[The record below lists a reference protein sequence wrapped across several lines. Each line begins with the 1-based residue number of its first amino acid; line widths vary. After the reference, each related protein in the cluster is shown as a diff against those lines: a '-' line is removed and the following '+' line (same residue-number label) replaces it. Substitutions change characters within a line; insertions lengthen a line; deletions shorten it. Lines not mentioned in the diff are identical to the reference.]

1 MSLIVDTIQWSKA
14 MSKQLR
20 KPVTEEL
27 HRRHGYKVMEV
38 KIKPVHIANA
48 LMRTEH
54 QCAGRMPVLE
64 QLFEATLQRNSID
77 KRVAAVQTMLE
88 TQRERWGALGE
99 TQDIKSSPLMTKV
112 LPLLRT
118 LLGADGAAFG
128 SSPHF
133 SSFSSPTALTVTG
146 DPSDDGA
153 GAFIHA
159 LWGGRDGPDRLL
171 ILELLSELT
180 SPNKTPESMDDLSAL
195 LVPLVDSTRPRSVS
209 PFSAKDMDA
218 GFSKVERE
226 LRSAAQC
233 LCTYEKKL
241 RPNPIS
247 SLQRIVVLAA
257 LSVFMH
263 GATRAHE
270 RAGSPKRL
278 LLLDASGDHYS
289 DIARASTGCVARLIG
304 DACDYMASVIND
316 LLEQQIANWQLN
328 PLSAVNAL
336 LESSQQAPLDDQGL
350 LAKRIKEIVVDFD
363 DPEDVRREVTE
374 ELLSQIEGNQR
385 HGLDGYLRMLGI
397 RAGFLYPTQ
406 KNPNKRLNPADRTL
420 EVLVAS
426 TVDTTQPP
434 VEYRDFL
441 EMLKERWAIV
451 VGGRVEDAA
460 DLDSFMGVKVPARAL
475 RDNSERFLD
484 RLESLGLARRLADSV
499 AVVGLLEATHE

>member
-1 MSLIVDTIQWSKA
+1 

-20 KPVTEEL
+20 KPITEEL

-64 QLFEATLQRNSID
+64 QLFEATLPRNSIE
-77 KRVAAVQTMLE
+77 KRVAAVEAMLE
-88 TQRERWGALGE
+88 AQRDRWGALG
-99 TQDIKSSPLMTKV
+99 DAHDLKSSPLMTKV
-112 LPLLRT
+112 LPLIRT

-128 SSPHF
+128 SSPQF

-159 LWGGRDGPDRLL
+159 LWGGREGDERLP
-171 ILELLSELT
+171 ILNLLAELT
-180 SPNKTPESMDDLSAL
+180 SPEKAPEKMDDLSAL
-195 LVPLVDSTRPRSVS
+195 LVPLVDSTRHRAAHA
-209 PFSAKDMDA
+209 FKAEDMSE
-218 GFSKVERE
+218 GFSPIEHE
-226 LRSAAQC
+226 LREAAKSLSA
-233 LCTYEKKL
+233 YELKL

-257 LSVFMH
+257 LSVFRH
-263 GATRAHE
+263 GATRAQE
-270 RAGSPKRL
+270 RAGGHRRL
-278 LLLDASGDHYS
+278 LLLDASSDHYS
-289 DIARASTGCVARLIG
+289 DVAKASTNCVARLIA
-304 DACDYMASVIND
+304 DACNYMASVIND
-316 LLEQQIANWQLN
+316 LLEQQLTDWPQN
-328 PLSAVNAL
+328 PTAAVNGL
-336 LESSQQAPLDDQGL
+336 LESAQQAPLEERSP
-350 LAKRIKEIVVDFD
+350 LAQRIREISADFD
-363 DPEDVRREVTE
+363 DYEDVRREVCD

-385 HGLDGYLRMLGI
+385 QGLDGYLRLLGI

-426 TVDTTQPP
+426 TVDANQPP

-441 EMLKERWAIV
+441 EMLRNRWAIV
-451 VGGRVEDAA
+451 VGGRAEDGA
-460 DLDSFMGVKVPARAL
+460 DLDAFMGAKVPLRAL
-475 RDNSERFLD
+475 RENSERFLD

>member
-1 MSLIVDTIQWSKA
+1 

-20 KPVTEEL
+20 KPITEEL

-54 QCAGRMPVLE
+54 QCVGRMPVLE
-64 QLFEATLQRNSID
+64 QLFAATLQKNSID
-77 KRVAAVQTMLE
+77 KRVAAVESMLE
-88 TQRERWGALGE
+88 SQRDRWGALGQA
-99 TQDIKSSPLMTKV
+99 QDIKSSPLMTKV
-112 LPLLRT
+112 LPLIRT

-128 SSPHF
+128 SSPQF

-159 LWGGRDGPDRLL
+159 LWGGKEGVDRLP
-171 ILELLSELT
+171 ILDLLAELT
-180 SPNKTPESMDDLSAL
+180 SPNKVPEKMDDLSAL
-195 LVPLVDSTRPRSVS
+195 LVPLVDSTRPRTAHA
-209 PFSAKDMDA
+209 FSAQDMSE
-218 GFSKVERE
+218 GFSPIEQE
-226 LRSAAQC
+226 LRAAARS
-233 LCTYEKKL
+233 LCAYEMKL

-257 LSVFMH
+257 LSVFRH
-263 GATRAHE
+263 GATRAQE
-270 RAGSPKRL
+270 RAGGPRRL
-278 LLLDASGDHYS
+278 LLLDASSDHYS

-304 DACDYMASVIND
+304 DACSYMASVIND
-316 LLEQQIANWQLN
+316 LLEQQLPDWPRN
-328 PLSAVNAL
+328 PLGAVNGL
-336 LESSQQAPLDDQGL
+336 LESARHAPLEERSPL
-350 LAKRIKEIVVDFD
+350 VERIREIIVDFED
-363 DPEDVRREVTE
+363 SEDVRREVTD

-385 HGLDGYLRMLGI
+385 QGLDGYLRLLGI

-426 TVDTTQPP
+426 TIDTMHSP

-441 EMLKERWAIV
+441 EMLKNRWAIV
-451 VGGRVEDAA
+451 VGGRAEDAA
-460 DLDSFMGVKVPARAL
+460 DLDKYMGVKVPLRSL

-484 RLESLGLARRLADSV
+484 RLESLGLASRLADSV

>member
-1 MSLIVDTIQWSKA
+1 

-20 KPVTEEL
+20 KPITEEL

-77 KRVAAVQTMLE
+77 KRVAAVQSMLE
-88 TQRERWGALGE
+88 SQRDRWGALGDA
-99 TQDIKSSPLMTKV
+99 QDLKSSPLMTKV
-112 LPLLRT
+112 LPLIRT

-128 SSPHF
+128 SSPQF

-159 LWGGRDGPDRLL
+159 LWGGKEGVDRLP
-171 ILELLSELT
+171 ILDLLADLT
-180 SPNKTPESMDDLSAL
+180 SPDKAPEKMDDLSAL
-195 LVPLVDSTRPRSVS
+195 LVPLVDSTRPKA
-209 PFSAKDMDA
+209 PHAFLAQDMAGGFSAI
-218 GFSKVERE
+218 ETE
-226 LRSAAQC
+226 LRAAAAS
-233 LCTYEKKL
+233 LCAYETKL

-257 LSVFMH
+257 LSVFRH
-263 GATRAHE
+263 GSTRAQE
-270 RAGSPKRL
+270 RAGGPGRL
-278 LLLDASGDHYS
+278 LLLDSSSDHYS
-289 DIARASTGCVARLIG
+289 EVARASTSCVARLVG
-304 DACDYMASVIND
+304 DACSYMASVIND
-316 LLEQQIANWQLN
+316 LLEQQLAGWPSS
-328 PLSAVNAL
+328 PLAAVNAL
-336 LESSQQAPLDDQGL
+336 LESAQHAPLDERSP
-350 LAKRIKEIVVDFD
+350 LAMRLQEIAADFE
-363 DPEDVRREVTE
+363 DPEDVRREVAD

-385 HGLDGYLRMLGI
+385 QGLDGYLRLLGI

-426 TVDTTQPP
+426 TVDATQPP

-441 EMLKERWAIV
+441 EMLRSRWAIV
-451 VGGRVEDAA
+451 VGGRASDASE
-460 DLDSFMGVKVPARAL
+460 LDVHMGVKVPARAL
-475 RDNSERFLD
+475 RDNSDRFLD

>member
-1 MSLIVDTIQWSKA
+1 

-20 KPVTEEL
+20 KPVNEEF
-27 HRRHGYKVMEV
+27 HRRHGYKVMEN

-64 QLFEATLQRNSID
+64 QLFEATLSRNSID
-77 KRVAAVQTMLE
+77 KRVAAVQSMLDS
-88 TQRERWGALGE
+88 QQNRWGAFGR
-99 TQDIKSSPLMTKV
+99 TQDIKSSPLMTEV
-112 LPLLRT
+112 LPLIRT

-128 SSPHF
+128 SSPKF

-153 GAFIHA
+153 GSFIHA
-159 LWGGRDGPDRLL
+159 LWGGKDGSTRLP
-171 ILELLSELT
+171 ILDLLAELT
-180 SPNKTPESMDDLSAL
+180 SPEKAPEKMDDLSAL
-195 LVPLVDSTRPRSVS
+195 LVPLVDSTRPRAVTA
-209 PFSAKDMDA
+209 FAAQDMSG
-218 GFSKVERE
+218 GFSSIEQE
-226 LRSAAQC
+226 LRVAADG
-233 LCTYEKKL
+233 LYIYEKKL

-270 RAGSPKRL
+270 RAGGPRRL
-278 LLLDASGDHYS
+278 LLLDASRDHYS
-289 DIARASTGCVARLIG
+289 DIARASTGCVAQLIR
-304 DACDYMASVIND
+304 DASRYMISVISD
-316 LLEQQIANWQLN
+316 LLTEQMATWHLT
-328 PLSAVNAL
+328 PLAAVNGL
-336 LESSQQAPLDDQGL
+336 LESVQQAPLEERSALGQ
-350 LAKRIKEIVVDFD
+350 RMQEIVADFD
-363 DPEDVRREVTE
+363 DPEDVRREVAD

-385 HGLDGYLRMLGI
+385 QGLDGYLRLLGI

-406 KNPNKRLNPADRTL
+406 RNPNKRLNPADRTL

-426 TVDTTQPP
+426 TVDATQPP

-441 EMLKERWAIV
+441 EMLRKRWAIV
-451 VGGRVEDAA
+451 VGGRAEDAM
-460 DLDSFMGVKVPARAL
+460 DLDSSTGIKVPMRAL

-499 AVVGLLEATHE
+499 AVVGLLEASHE